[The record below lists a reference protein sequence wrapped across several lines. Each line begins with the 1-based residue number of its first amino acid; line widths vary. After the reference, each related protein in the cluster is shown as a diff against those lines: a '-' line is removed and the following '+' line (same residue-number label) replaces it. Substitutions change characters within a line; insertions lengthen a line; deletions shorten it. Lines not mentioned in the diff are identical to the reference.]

1 MRVNPVPDLVT
12 RADERLVRDRKALW
26 KESGIGGKER
36 EMVEEQARGENER
49 ERKEREKREIER
61 ERENRSTKMKNWS
74 EHMCTDGKEDTA
86 VHGAAVS
93 T

>member
-49 ERKEREKREIER
+49 ERKERE
-61 ERENRSTKMKNWS
+61 RENRSTKMKNWS
-74 EHMCTDGKEDTA
+74 EHTDGKEDTA